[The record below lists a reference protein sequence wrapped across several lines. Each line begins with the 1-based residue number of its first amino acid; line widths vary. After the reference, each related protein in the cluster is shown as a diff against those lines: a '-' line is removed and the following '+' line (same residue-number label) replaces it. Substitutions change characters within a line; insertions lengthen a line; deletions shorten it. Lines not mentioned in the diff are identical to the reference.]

1 MTSETNKASEAT
13 AYQLGWMAYE
23 REDDEPFASADDA
36 FCELA
41 HESRNVGLLIRA
53 YNRGF
58 DDAMIEAI
66 SE

>member
-1 MTSETNKASEAT
+1 MTSETNRASESA

-36 FCELA
+36 FVELA
-41 HESRNVGLLIRA
+41 QESGNVGRLLRA

-58 DDAMIEAI
+58 DDAMMEAI